1 MKKTAPAPK
10 VVKAAKPKKAPKM
23 PGSGIFQVLLTDLV
37 DAPDLAH
44 VPTLKEAAAMDDE
57 RSGPFGDWFRL
68 KHNIKAAGRL
78 HEPLKVC
85 AIEGGKWQVLDGR
98 SRRAAAEELWLE
110 GEKQFVRVP
119 CLAVRPEDAESLVT
133 QSLARRMVPVY
144 VLAYLECLRHE
155 GQLLARRRGRPSKQI
170 PADDIVGQSVIAET
184 LDCARSVVSSCVSAL
199 RFFADHPADRE
210 RDEPRILAGLMDPER
225 VIHAATGRAA
235 TAGQPRNPSS
245 YETWW
250 PKLRSMGSTIREFA
264 DWPVA
269 ARQNAAIM
277 LKKSVA
283 DWPLEFCDLLRDVLE
298 ANDTIEITA
307 EEGAAES

>member
-1 MKKTAPAPK
+1 MKKTAPTPK
-10 VVKAAKPKKAPKM
+10 AVKAAKPKKAPKM
-23 PGSGIFQVLLTDLV
+23 PGSGIFSALLTDLV

-44 VPTLKEAAAMDDE
+44 VPTLKEAADMDEE

-68 KHNIKAAGRL
+68 KSNIKSAGRL

-98 SRRAAAEELWLE
+98 SRRAAAEELWIE

-119 CLAVRPEDAESLVT
+119 CLEVRPEDAESLVT

-170 PADDIVGQSVIAET
+170 PAGDIVGQTVIAES
-184 LDCARSVVSSCVSAL
+184 LDCARSVVSSCVTAL
-199 RFFADHPADRE
+199 RWFADHPADRE
-210 RDEPRILAGLMDPER
+210 RDEPRILAGLLDPER
-225 VIHAATGRAA
+225 VIHAATGREA
-235 TAGQPRNPSS
+235 TADQPRRPSS
-245 YETWW
+245 YESWL
-250 PKLRSMGSTIREFA
+250 PKLKSMASTIRSFA

-269 ARQNAAIM
+269 GRQNAEAA
-277 LKKSVA
+277 LKASVA
-283 DWPLEFCDLLRDVLE
+283 DWPLEFCDLLRDILE
-298 ANDTIEITA
+298 ANDKIEIK
-307 EEGAAES
+307 EEGASES